1 MAEKPFAPEALRQ
14 LSDADLRERLRRPVA
29 HPAIYRSVHD
39 EIARRETLALE
50 DEKRRREAREIEAH
64 GFASQQVDIG
74 WSADRKSTWAIRL
87 SVGAL
92 VIAALDALC
101 NLAKS

>member
-1 MAEKPFAPEALRQ
+1 MTDKPFAPEVLRQ
-14 LSDADLRERLRRPVA
+14 LSDADLRERLKRPVA

-39 EIARRETLALE
+39 EIARREALVIE
-50 DEKRRREAREIEAH
+50 DDKRRREARDVEAH

-92 VIAALDALC
+92 VITALDALANFLKC
-101 NLAKS
+101 